1 MIYGGGHSFRTTSGR
16 FKSYRLKESRITPA
30 CAQCF
35 ALFLT
40 ILYQIY
46 FGYGSFFTAVRR
58 VFVDICFI
66 KIMYCCLLL
75 YGDTIVNSL
84 VRTCYLCIF
93 LFLKVISA
101 AIWTGAFCPD
111 GQGHFAPNLG
121 MSAMELAR

>member
-1 MIYGGGHSFRTTSGR
+1 MDVFTQAKFGMIYGGGHSFRTTSGR

-58 VFVDICFI
+58 V
-66 KIMYCCLLL
+66 LLIYVL
-75 YGDTIVNSL
+75 
-84 VRTCYLCIF
+84 
-93 LFLKVISA
+93 
-101 AIWTGAFCPD
+101 
-111 GQGHFAPNLG
+111 
-121 MSAMELAR
+121 